1 MRVSNFK
8 SQNIDCS
15 FLLANSGFAPMKVK
29 SLAIPKL
36 EIKLPVLD
44 VRLKEISIEQQ
55 LFY

>member
-15 FLLANSGFAPMKVK
+15 FLLAKSGFAPMKVK

>member
-1 MRVSNFK
+1 MRVTNFK

-15 FLLANSGFAPMKVK
+15 FLLAKSDFAPMKVK

>member
-1 MRVSNFK
+1 MRVTNFK

-15 FLLANSGFAPMKVK
+15 FLLANSGFAPVK